1 MKFAFN
7 LLLLALFLPLIV
19 ENQKQADEVTEVSCK
34 NYFEKSVEA
43 FEKFSKTEDDQDP
56 KAELE
61 EAYKR
66 ENVHECL
73 KKMKTEFSAV
83 FKLDDL
89 KTMINKCDQRTKSN
103 GDNVRIL
110 ASEEVMIP
118 VGEIR
123 AYKEQYIHVNLI
135 PLKNYI
141 KSVKE
146 DETKINRSI
155 VDIQQDLMKFKNSW
169 FSFLEKNIDP
179 EEQKS
184 ANASFNIDKCSRATG
199 LYCTDLLSSHLD
211 SFCKKEKLMIRISGR
226 DLFRR
231 IEMFRRDT
239 CVVENEDYRSCDS
252 NYYNSSNYKSMDQC
266 LAPLM
271 LEDQSKRLPA
281 CKEFLQ
287 TCSAKIVRLN
297 P

>member
-19 ENQKQADEVTEVSCK
+19 ESEEFTKESCE
-34 NYFEKSVEA
+34 NYFKESVDA
-43 FEKFSKTEDDQDP
+43 FEKIFGNKDVAENEDLKKKLKD
-56 KAELE
+56 
-61 EAYKR
+61 AYKR
-66 ENVHECL
+66 EKVHDCL
-73 KKMKTEFSAV
+73 KKMTTKFSAV
-83 FKLDDL
+83 FTLDDL
-89 KTMINKCDQRTKSN
+89 KTMINKCDKKTRSEA
-103 GDNVRIL
+103 DNFRFL
-110 ASEEVMIP
+110 ATEEVMIP
-118 VGEIR
+118 IGEIR

-146 DETKINRSI
+146 DKRNRSI
-155 VDIQQDLMKFKNSW
+155 VDIQQGLIKFRNSW
-169 FSFLEKNIDP
+169 FSVLEKNIDP
-179 EEQKS
+179 TKPKS
-184 ANASFNIDKCSRATG
+184 ANASSNIDKCSRATG

-211 SFCKKEKLMIRISGR
+211 SFCKKEKLMIKIFER

-231 IEMFRRDT
+231 IEMFRLDT

-252 NYYNSSNYKSMDQC
+252 NYCNSSNYQSIDQC

-271 LEDQSKRLPA
+271 LEVRSKSLPA